1 MRKTFLSGVFMA
13 MVTMLFI
20 SCAPVYNNELENE
33 EPVIVTA
40 TTYQIDVWNFTVG
53 RNVII
58 VPENADGTPNFEA
71 INWRNSENL
80 IQPDT
85 CKQID
90 FQLGQKFTVYWDANI
105 ETNPD
110 GSKALWTGAEWSH
123 FIFAE
128 NECDFDEYK
137 VLIGWGQISMVEK

>member
-1 MRKTFLSGVFMA
+1 MRKIFLSGIFIA
-13 MVTMLFI
+13 IVTMLFI
-20 SCAPVYNNELENE
+20 SCAPVYNNELNE
-33 EPVIVTA
+33 DPVIA

-71 INWRNSENL
+71 IDWRNGENL
-80 IQPDT
+80 IQPDL
-85 CKQID
+85 CKKID
-90 FQLGQKFTVYWDANI
+90 FQLGQKFTIYWGANI

-110 GSKALWTGAEWSH
+110 GSKALWTEASWPH